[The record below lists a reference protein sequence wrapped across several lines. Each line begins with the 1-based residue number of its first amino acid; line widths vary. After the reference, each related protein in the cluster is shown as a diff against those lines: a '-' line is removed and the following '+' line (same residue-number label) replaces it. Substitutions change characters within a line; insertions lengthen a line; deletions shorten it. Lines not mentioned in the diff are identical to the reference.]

1 MFDDNEL
8 DTRFIKANIQRYINR
23 EDMVIHEDK
32 QMDFFYMEDLVNLVD
47 YFLSCEEWVYE
58 EVDCVYMDKPKLTDI
73 AKIIN
78 SLSDYKVGVELGI
91 NKGNPYI
98 GTWRGLPIR
107 LVGLEKGIKNTYSRL
122 KNEY

>member
-1 MFDDNEL
+1 ML
-8 DTRFIKANIQRYINR
+8 
-23 EDMVIHEDK
+23 IHEDK

-47 YFLSCEEWVYE
+47 YFLSREEWVYE
-58 EVDCVYMDKPKLTDI
+58 EIDCVYIDKPKLTDI

-78 SLSDYKVGVELGI
+78 SISNYKVGVKLGI
-91 NKGNPYI
+91 NKGNSYI

-107 LVGLEKGIKNTYSRL
+107 LVGLEKGIQETYNKL